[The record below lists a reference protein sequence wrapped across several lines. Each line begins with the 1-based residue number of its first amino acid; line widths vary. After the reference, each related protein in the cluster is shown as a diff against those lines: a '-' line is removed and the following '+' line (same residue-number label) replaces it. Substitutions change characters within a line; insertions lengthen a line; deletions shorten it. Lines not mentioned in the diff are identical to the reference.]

1 MKGPRHLESKIDSQ
15 FERLSFFTDGVFAIC
30 ITLLV
35 IEIKVPEVK
44 NFTDSALLE
53 KLSDYSF
60 KFLGFAISFGIIG
73 HYWTVHHRIFGY
85 VKKYDSSLI
94 WINFCF
100 LFSVVILPFSS
111 GLLAE
116 YSNHPDMALPYL
128 FYVLNMCFTAIV
140 NCWLW
145 LYVSNPKREML
156 THKISPVRIRLG
168 IYRSLIVPAVFVLS
182 FFISLL
188 APLVGRL
195 IPVLIPVILHFGMK
209 GIEKRAD
216 IGEVN
221 PEEDPEHI
229 VLGAELEKQ

>member
-15 FERLSFFTDGVFAIC
+15 FERLSYFTDGVFAIC

-35 IEIKVPEVK
+35 IEIKVPQVST
-44 NFTDSALLE
+44 FTDSALLE

-94 WINFCF
+94 WINFAF
-100 LFSVVILPFSS
+100 LFSVVLLPFSS

-116 YSNHPDMALPYL
+116 YSAYPDMVLPYA
-128 FYVLNMCFTAIV
+128 FYVLNMCFTALI

-145 LYVSNPKREML
+145 LYVSNPERDML
-156 THKISPVRIRLG
+156 THKISRTRVKLG
-168 IYRSLIVPAVFVLS
+168 IYRSLIVPIVFIFS

-188 APLVGRL
+188 VPLVGRL
-195 IPVLIPVILHFGMK
+195 IPILIPAILHFGMK
-209 GIEKRAD
+209 GIERRAD
-216 IGEVN
+216 IGEEI
-221 PEEDPEHI
+221 PEDHGHI
-229 VLGAELEKQ
+229 VLERVLEKPE